1 MPREREV
8 GGHGMERGLV
18 AATLGSLALSGMC
31 REHRA
36 RLCCQTDPKMKGFM
50 NLEVRGC
57 GQELFF

>member
-31 REHRA
+31 REHGA
-36 RLCCQTDPKMKGFM
+36 RLCCHTDPKMKGFM